1 MNRKQMEAARSA
13 MSTWLAYPGELGKA
27 PARIECAGTFEL
39 HGMRYYIFK
48 YKKGLLGKWLWGVCG
63 GYVGEGLE
71 HCGHVFSEMEEY
83 NPAGAE
89 ERAVEMVEWI
99 RAYWMDQAGQHRR
112 WRNEIELN
120 ALKMGMF
127 SV

>member
-1 MNRKQMEAARSA
+1 MNREQMEAARSA
-13 MSTWLAYPGELGKA
+13 MSAWLACPGELGKV

-63 GYVGEGLE
+63 GYEGKGLE

-99 RAYWMDQAGQHRR
+99 RAYWMDQAGQAQ
-112 WRNEIELN
+112 EME
-120 ALKMGMF
+120 K
-127 SV
+127 

>member
-1 MNRKQMEAARSA
+1 MNREQMEAARSA
-13 MSTWLAYPGELGKA
+13 MSAWLAYPDELGKTQT
-27 PARIECAGTFEL
+27 RIECAGTFER
-39 HGMRYYIFK
+39 HGMRDEIVK
-48 YKKGLLGKWLWGVCG
+48 YKKGRFGKVLWGVCG

>member
-1 MNRKQMEAARSA
+1 MNREQMEAARSA
-13 MSTWLAYPGELGKA
+13 MSAWLAYPGELGKT

-63 GYVGEGLE
+63 GYEGEGLE

-99 RAYWMDQAGQHRR
+99 RAYWMDQARQAQ
-112 WRNEIELN
+112 EME
-120 ALKMGMF
+120 K
-127 SV
+127 

>member
-13 MSTWLAYPGELGKA
+13 MSTWLACPGELGKT

-99 RAYWMDQAGQHRR
+99 RAYWMDQAGQAQ
-112 WRNEIELN
+112 EME
-120 ALKMGMF
+120 K
-127 SV
+127 

>member
-13 MSTWLAYPGELGKA
+13 MSAWLAYPDELGKT